1 MSSLPFDFTP
11 VDPPGQERG
20 PNPHAQATTHCP
32 EVVGALNARFGAA
45 IREVNVYA
53 NEHCVV
59 VEAGLIADVAVFMRD
74 ELGFTFLVDV
84 GGTDRFTEDDRF
96 EVFYNFV
103 SVAGRKRLR
112 IKVRVSEENPVV
124 PTVSHLFRSAN
135 WYERETFDMFGIR
148 FEGHEDLRRMYMPE
162 DYEHYPLRKEFPL
175 IGIPGSL
182 PLPSQTPGGK
192 LTMDPFAAARGS
204 KPIKSYEE
212 LKETTEKH

>member
-11 VDPPGQERG
+11 VDPPGPDPG
-20 PNPHAQATTHCP
+20 PNPHAQQTTYCP
-32 EVVGALNARFGAA
+32 EAVAALQAHFGESL
-45 IREVNVYA
+45 REVNLYA

-59 VEAGLIADVAVFMRD
+59 VDAGRIAEVGTFLRD
-74 ELGFTFLVDV
+74 ELGFTCLVDL

-103 SVAGRKRLR
+103 SIAGRKRLR
-112 IKVRVSEENPVV
+112 VKVRVGEEDPVV
-124 PTVSHLFRSAN
+124 PTVSHVFRSAN

-148 FEGHEDLRRMYMPE
+148 FDGHEDLRRMYMPE
-162 DYEHYPLRKEFPL
+162 DYEYHPLRKEFPL
-175 IGIPGSL
+175 LGIPGSL
-182 PLPSQTPGGK
+182 PLPPQTPGGR

-212 LKETTEKH
+212 QDEKPSRN